1 MTVPAILAAGV
12 DPGAIIAVIFGLI
25 SFIGWIVNQVNS
37 AQKAPPPPRKR
48 APRDRS
54 IQDEID
60 KFLSEQERPA
70 AAESRNRETPPIP
83 RKPPEPRP
91 QPPRKAPAPVQ
102 TPRPVQQK
110 PRGKGNGNGG
120 NRPQPKTSQ
129 PGRTV
134 LDTPATAPSTVASRG
149 PALGA
154 QVTQHLAEAMA
165 PRIGQ
170 AVQQDL
176 PHAVQQSVDQ
186 HLGKTRTLSGR
197 GGAGAGSGSAALIVA
212 MLRKPES
219 VRAAIILNEVLSPPP
234 SLRRKRV
241 S

>member
-12 DPGAIIAVIFGLI
+12 DPGAIIAIIFGLI

-60 KFLSEQERPA
+60 KFLSERETPPA
-70 AAESRNRETPPIP
+70 AEQRNRETPIP
-83 RKPPEPRP
+83 RKAPEPRP
-91 QPPRKAPAPVQ
+91 QPPRKAPAPAQ
-102 TPRPVQQK
+102 TTRPLQQQK
-110 PRGKGNGNGG
+110 PRPKANGNGNGG
-120 NRPQPKTSQ
+120 NRPQPKSPQ

-134 LDTPATAPSTVASRG
+134 ADAPAAPISNRG

-176 PHAVQQSVDQ
+176 PHAVQQSVDR
-186 HLGKTRTLSGR
+186 HLGKTRTISGR
-197 GGAGAGSGSAALIVA
+197 PGGEAGGGSAALIVA
-212 MLRKPES
+212 MLKKPES
-219 VRAAIILNEVLSPPP
+219 VRAAIILNEVLAPPP
-234 SLRRKRV
+234 SMRRKRV

>member
-1 MTVPAILAAGV
+1 MTLAAAAPALLAAV
-12 DPGAIIAVIFGLI
+12 DPGAIIAIIFGLI

-60 KFLSEQERPA
+60 KFLSEREGVPA
-70 AAESRNRETPPIP
+70 EQRNRETPIP

-91 QPPRKAPAPVQ
+91 QPPRKAPAPAQ
-102 TPRPVQQK
+102 TPRPIQQQK
-110 PRGKGNGNGG
+110 PRPKGNGNGG
-120 NRPQPKTSQ
+120 NRSQPKSPQ

-134 LDTPATAPSTVASRG
+134 ADAPAATISNRG
-149 PALGA
+149 PVLGA

-176 PHAVQQSVDQ
+176 PHAVQQSVDK

-197 GGAGAGSGSAALIVA
+197 PGAEAGIGSAALIVA
-212 MLRKPES
+212 MLKKPES
-219 VRAAIILNEVLSPPP
+219 VRAAIILNEILAPPP
-234 SLRRKRV
+234 SLRRK
-241 S
+241 SGS

>member
-1 MTVPAILAAGV
+1 MTLAAAAPALLAAV
-12 DPGAIIAVIFGLI
+12 DPGAIIAIIFGLI

-60 KFLSEQERPA
+60 KFLSEREGVPA
-70 AAESRNRETPPIP
+70 EQRNRETPIP

-91 QPPRKAPAPVQ
+91 QPPRKAPAPA
-102 TPRPVQQK
+102 QQK
-110 PRGKGNGNGG
+110 SRGKGNGNGG
-120 NRPQPKTSQ
+120 NRPQPRTAQ

-134 LDTPATAPSTVASRG
+134 PDASAAAPSPVSGRG
-149 PALGA
+149 PTLGT

-176 PHAVQQSVDQ
+176 PHAVQQSVDK

-197 GGAGAGSGSAALIVA
+197 PGAEAGIGSAALIVA
-212 MLRKPES
+212 MLKKPES
-219 VRAAIILNEVLSPPP
+219 VRAAIILNEILAPPP
-234 SLRRKRV
+234 SLRRKNGA
-241 S
+241 

>member
-12 DPGAIIAVIFGLI
+12 DPGAIIAIIFGLI

-60 KFLSEQERPA
+60 KFLSDRETAPA
-70 AAESRNRETPPIP
+70 EPRNRETPPIP

-120 NRPQPKTSQ
+120 NRPQPKSSQ

-134 LDTPATAPSTVASRG
+134 SDAPAAAPSTVASRG

-176 PHAVQQSVDQ
+176 PHAVQQSVDK

-197 GGAGAGSGSAALIVA
+197 PGADTGSGSAALIVA
-212 MLRKPES
+212 MLKKPES
-219 VRAAIILNEVLSPPP
+219 VRAAIILNEVLGPPP

>member
-12 DPGAIIAVIFGLI
+12 DPGAIIAIIFGLI

-60 KFLSEQERPA
+60 KFLSERETPPA
-70 AAESRNRETPPIP
+70 AEQRNRETPIP
-83 RKPPEPRP
+83 RKAPEPRP
-91 QPPRKAPAPVQ
+91 QPPRKAPAPAQ
-102 TPRPVQQK
+102 TTRPLQQQK
-110 PRGKGNGNGG
+110 PKPKGNGNGG
-120 NRPQPKTSQ
+120 NRPQPKSPQ

-134 LDTPATAPSTVASRG
+134 ADAPATSPSTVPSRG
-149 PALGA
+149 GILGT
-154 QVTQHLAEAMA
+154 QVAQHLAETMA

-176 PHAVQQSVDQ
+176 PHAVQQSVDK
-186 HLGKTRTLSGR
+186 HMGKTRTLSGR
-197 GGAGAGSGSAALIVA
+197 PGIEAGKGSAALIVA
-212 MLRKPES
+212 MLKKPET
-219 VRAAIILNEVLSPPP
+219 VRAAIILNEVLAPPP
-234 SLRRKRV
+234 SMRRKRV